1 MKAIIPPIQA
11 TAMVID
17 GRTVTGV
24 VLVEHPRSGSRAYHA
39 LIECDSLCCW
49 QPPYTFTLKNAGRLS
64 PRVRRKAL
72 DAFGDAADAVV
83 YQARVRRGE
92 VA

>member
-24 VLVEHPRSGSRAYHA
+24 VLVDHPRSGSRAYHA
-39 LIECDSLCCW
+39 LLECGDKCCW
-49 QPPYTFTLKNAGRLS
+49 LPPYQFRLKNAGRLS

-83 YQARVRRGE
+83 HQARVQRGE